1 MALLGASNKV
11 AWENLLTTDMDGQG
25 NGVSKDYNLD
35 LNTKRSGG
43 TGVGVWPLLLD
54 LCLDLAS
61 FTPTTLSVDIY
72 CLPAVDETPT
82 DYVDVSGAYLI
93 WQVPLTS
100 GASRKKN
107 TKHGI
112 NLSGIMSR
120 YAKIRVTNTTG
131 AQFAGSGNLLKA
143 KFIIGDESA

>member
-1 MALLGASNKV
+1 
-11 AWENLLTTDMDGQG
+11 MDSQG
-25 NGVSKDYNLD
+25 NGVTKDYTLD

-43 TGVGVWPLLLD
+43 TGVGAYPLLLD

-82 DYVDVSGAYLI
+82 DYVDESGAYLV
-93 WQVPLTS
+93 WQVPLSS

-107 TKHGI
+107 TIHGI
-112 NLSGIMSR
+112 NLSGKMSR
-120 YAKIRVTNTTG
+120 YAKLRVKNTTG
-131 AQFAGSGNLLKA
+131 VSFASSGNLFKA